1 MLGKVR
7 GYSIQL
13 GEKRIFINLG
23 RMGSLCII
31 HSLYPFFTHFAQERK
46 ERGYVKRQVK
56 KVILLGR
63 LKNEE
68 VRRGA

>member
-1 MLGKVR
+1 MNG
-7 GYSIQL
+7 I
-13 GEKRIFINLG
+13 
-23 RMGSLCII
+23 CII
-31 HSLYPFFTHFAQERK
+31 NSLYSFFTHFAQERK

-68 VRRGA
+68 EGEVA

>member
-13 GEKRIFINLG
+13 GMNKEWVKWVDNGYFI
-23 RMGSLCII
+23 
-31 HSLYPFFTHFAQERK
+31 HFTHFLHIFLKASKERK
-46 ERGYVKRQVK
+46 KRVEIRQVK

-68 VRRGA
+68 EGGRA